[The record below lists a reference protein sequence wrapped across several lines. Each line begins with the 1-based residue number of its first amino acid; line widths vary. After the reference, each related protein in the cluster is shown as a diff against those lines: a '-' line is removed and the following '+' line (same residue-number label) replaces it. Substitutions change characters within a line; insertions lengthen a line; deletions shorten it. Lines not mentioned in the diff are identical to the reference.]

1 MGVLTSNALLN
12 ETDSL
17 DYFTKHLA
25 PAGVDHQVRGDHAAA
40 LF

>member
-1 MGVLTSNALLN
+1 MHTSNALLN
-12 ETDSL
+12 ETNSL

-25 PAGVDHQVRGDHAAA
+25 PAVIDHEVRGNHAAA

>member
-1 MGVLTSNALLN
+1 MGVITSDALLN

-17 DYFTKHLA
+17 DYFTRNHA
-25 PAGVDHQVRGDHAAA
+25 SAGVDHQVRGDHAAA